1 MLTRLDSMLLFRIP
15 WIHWSIRIS
24 SRTLPWTVDLWRGL
38 NTLPAAQPEEG
49 TTNEISDSQP
59 EAHPVPIITLD
70 GRLMEGTTYLEHSVL
85 GASLDSGLMEGT
97 SSPEPL
103 EQSVLNTLDPR
114 KRNRRSVRLWR
125 CNWTMDI

>member
-1 MLTRLDSMLLFRIP
+1 MSAEPLEQSVHD
-15 WIHWSIRIS
+15 
-24 SRTLPWTVDLWRGL
+24 
-38 NTLPAAQPEEG
+38 TLPAARPEEG
-49 TTNEISDSQP
+49 TTKEISDWQP
-59 EAHPVPIITLD
+59 EAHPVPKITLD

-85 GASLDSGLMEGT
+85 RVSLDSGLMEGT

-103 EQSVLNTLDPR
+103 AQSVLNTLLDPR